1 MSVGWLVSSA
11 LAYLIFQVSF
21 PTALCIGACLTPTDP
36 VLSAS
41 ILSNSQF
48 SSRVPKRLKDMLSAE
63 SGCNDG
69 VSFPFL
75 YVGLAILTK
84 SSGGSA
90 VKYWLL
96 NTVLYQCTAGIIVG
110 LIIGTA
116 FNRVLRYCDR
126 KEYISPSAFIVFYL
140 LLAALSIG
148 VGSTVGLDDFL
159 VAFGCGYGF
168 SRDGWFSRKTH
179 EAHLPQV
186 VDLILNSSMFVYF
199 GTVIPWH
206 MFTPHEITPYV
217 TPVRLLAFLILIL
230 LLRRIPIVYALQKFT
245 PDIRTSREALF
256 CGHFGPMGLGGLF
269 LAIEGRAVLE
279 TGTSEAL
286 PHPPDYLAPPFTARQ
301 MGAETIWPVI
311 SFVVFGSTLVHG
323 LSVAALSVIGHF
335 QRKEGERAPLLAAET
350 DPLDG
355 MAHEGGGGDSQPETE
370 EE

>member
-1 MSVGWLVSSA
+1 MSYGWIVSAA
-11 LAYLIFQVSF
+11 LAYLLFQVSF
-21 PTALCIGACLTPTDP
+21 PAALCIGACLTPTDP

-48 SSRVPKRLKDMLSAE
+48 STRVPNRLKHLLSSE

-69 VSFPFL
+69 ISFPFL

-90 VKYWLL
+90 FKYWLL
-96 NTVLYQCTAGIIVG
+96 NTVLYQCAAGIIVG
-110 LIIGTA
+110 MIIGTVS
-116 FNRVLRYCDR
+116 NRVLRFCDR
-126 KEYISPSAFIVFYL
+126 KGYISSSAFIVFYL
-140 LLAALSIG
+140 LLAVLSVGIG
-148 VGSTVGLDDFL
+148 SMVGMDDFL
-159 VAFGCGYGF
+159 VAFGSGYGF
-168 SRDGWFSRKTH
+168 ARDGWFSKKTH

-186 VDLILNSSMFVYF
+186 IDLILNSSMFVFF
-199 GTVIPWH
+199 GTIIPWH
-206 MFTPHEITPYV
+206 MYAPHEITPYV
-217 TPVRLLAFLILIL
+217 TPLRLVAFLLLVL
-230 LLRRIPIVYALQKFT
+230 LLRRIPIVYALQRLM

-279 TGTSEAL
+279 TGTAEAP
-286 PHPPDYLAPPFTARQ
+286 PHPPDYSRPYSARQ
-301 MGAETIWPVI
+301 TAAETIWPVI

-323 LSVAALSVIGHF
+323 LSVLALSVTGHF

-350 DPLDG
+350 EPLAG
-355 MAHEGGGGDSQPETE
+355 MAHEGGGGESEPETE